1 MEQAIGGGHVC
12 SAVRRKRRRAP
23 AGDHSTRIRSSAER
37 DRPEASHAAQALS
50 PVRLRKTNLYHFVLG
65 KNKVSRCTTYLL
77 VALDAN
83 HLPEDP
89 KILQQ
94 MVLDLMAQLDR
105 EHTERNK
112 NREPVAR
119 AIGCQAQPQ

>member
-1 MEQAIGGGHVC
+1 MEQAIGGGHLC

-23 AGDHSTRIRSSAER
+23 AGDHGTRIRSSAER

-77 VALDAN
+77 VALRCE
-83 HLPEDP
+83 PSSGRSKDP
-89 KILQQ
+89 TT
-94 MVLDLMAQLDR
+94 DGAGSDGA
-105 EHTERNK
+105 TGS
-112 NREPVAR
+112 R
-119 AIGCQAQPQ
+119 AHRAK